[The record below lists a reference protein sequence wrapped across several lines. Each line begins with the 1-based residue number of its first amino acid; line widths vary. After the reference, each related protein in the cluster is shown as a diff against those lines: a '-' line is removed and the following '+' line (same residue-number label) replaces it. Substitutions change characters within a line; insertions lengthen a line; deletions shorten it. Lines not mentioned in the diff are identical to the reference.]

1 MDLSTIKVGNKLELD
16 NGATVVVLDEPRL
29 EARSVKVRYLDSPF
43 GPEQVGKEQM
53 VGVDEIYGV
62 YADDELGKVR

>member
-1 MDLSTIKVGNKLELD
+1 MDLAAIKVGNKLELD

-62 YADDELGKVR
+62 YTDDELGQVR

>member
-1 MDLSTIKVGNKLELD
+1 MDLSAIKIGNKLELD
-16 NGATVVVLDEPRL
+16 NGATAVVLDEPRL

-53 VGVDEIYGV
+53 VDVDEIYGV
-62 YADDELGKVR
+62 YADDELGKMR

>member
-1 MDLSTIKVGNKLELD
+1 MDLSAIKIGNKLELD

-53 VGVDEIYGV
+53 VGLDEIYGV

>member
-1 MDLSTIKVGNKLELD
+1 MDLATIKVGNKLELD

-29 EARSVKVRYLDSPF
+29 EARAVKVRYLDSPI

-62 YADDELGKVR
+62 YTDDDLGQVR